1 MRQNLQKKRIKGPW
15 GLILLLATLL
25 SQEAWS
31 QCTNSSQFGTI
42 NAPTNNTTTTITTCA
57 FGGEYSTINSCT
69 AGSTYL
75 FNATGGAGNYL
86 TVRQG
91 TPGGT
96 VLGFG
101 FAPISVTCTV
111 SGPLYLHYNTNA
123 SCGTDGSCHTGT
135 IQCTSCSGAS
145 DPCLS
150 ISTIACAA
158 PTTLTL
164 TGSGLWS
171 PGSCG
176 FSTPGTEKIYSFT
189 PTVTGVHNLQ
199 VTSTNSGG
207 FIDYFYKAA
216 SGGCNATGWTC
227 IDDIFSPSTVTIGT
241 LTAGTTYY
249 ILLDPE
255 TTASVTHTFQIN
267 CPVADPCTNITTI
280 ACATPTAITLTG
292 TGIWSPGNCGFS
304 TPGNEKIYSFT
315 PTVTGVH
322 DLQVTSTN
330 SGGYIDYFYKAASG
344 GCNATGW
351 TCIDDIFSP
360 STVTIGTLTA
370 GTTYYILLDP
380 ETTASVTHTFQIN
393 CPPAY
398 DPCANI
404 PTLSCATPVTAS
416 STGTGAWSPG
426 SCGFSTPGQEKVYSF
441 TPVLTGMHTLVV
453 TSTNSIFV
461 DYFYK
466 TASGGCNA
474 SGWTCIDDINL
485 PSSLSFGP
493 LTAGTTYYILY
504 DPESTVLTTQ
514 TFRIDC
520 PSAPPPCV
528 PLPTSPVDGAVV
540 CPNTSVTLA
549 WSASPGATSYDVYFG
564 TTATPVFVGTTAA
577 TSFSV
582 GTQTTGQRWW
592 QIRPVGPNGTATG
605 CNIWSFNMV
614 DATVPTITCPA
625 NIVTSNSPATACSAV
640 VTYSISGTDNCSAP
654 SLTLTS
660 GLASGSAFPVG
671 VTTNTWRATDASNN
685 TSTCSFTVT
694 VNDVTLPNITCPANI
709 VTSNSPSTA
718 CSAVVTYSIS
728 GSDNCT
734 APSLTLISGLASG
747 SAFPVGVTTNTWRA
761 TDASNNTRTC
771 SFTVT
776 VNDVTIPNITCP
788 ANIVKSNDPGVC
800 GANVTYPTP
809 TASDNCG
816 VPTLSLISGQLSG
829 TFFQVGVTTNIWQA
843 KDPSNNTKTCSFT
856 VTVNDTEKPTATCPP
871 DILRGNDIGLCGADI
886 SYIGSP
892 LFHDNCFISGATNDA
907 PATYPIGNT
916 TVTWV
921 ISDNHGNTTA
931 CTQVVS
937 IEDREYPVLICP
949 SNIQVKTDLDDCV
962 ATVDYNATATDN
974 CPGLVLNYSE
984 EPMSAFGIGLTNV
997 EVSAE
1002 DASGNAVNCFFQ
1014 IAVSVRAE
1022 ACNDID
1028 DDCDGLI
1035 DEAEDWAR
1043 IAKQYGS
1050 DSGSQDEYGV
1060 SVDIDGDYAIVGSI
1074 KKNPIGQSEGAA
1086 YILYRDQNGPNNW
1099 GQVARLTA
1107 PDLQAGDNFGFSVA
1121 ISGGVAAVG
1130 SPLDDHTAG
1139 NEGSVAV
1146 FYQNAN
1152 IPNQWNFQKKVTAS
1166 DADSGDNFGTS
1177 VALNGDNLLA
1187 GASLD
1192 DETATN
1198 AGAAYV
1204 FYRNNGGANNWGQVA
1219 KLKANTGDANDN
1231 MGNSVAIDGDYAIV
1245 GATGANGFQQD
1256 IGAAYIF
1263 GRNQSGL
1270 DNWGEVAKLRGSLSG
1285 QNDNFG
1291 GSVAISGPW
1300 ALVGADRSDIKAVDA
1315 GAVFAF
1321 NKNQNGVI
1329 DSWGQRNIL
1338 LDLNGKEGDHYGS
1351 GVALDGEYA
1360 VVGARGDDDHFG
1372 ENSGVGFVYIN
1383 QDNGWVLVG
1392 ELEDGGG
1399 QSGDA
1404 LGTCVAIDGRT
1415 VIMGA
1420 PLDDAP
1426 GNDSGSALLYG
1437 GLCNDAQRPAYRNA
1451 TLSESEASVRTFP
1464 VPFSDLLNVEVK
1476 GMQTAD
1482 AQVIVINTL
1491 GQSVATLYHGAIEGD
1506 MAFQWKSPQI
1516 AAGVYFL
1523 QVISEG
1529 KTLTQTIVLTR

>member
-1 MRQNLQKKRIKGPW
+1 MCQILQKKRTKGPW
-15 GLILLLATLL
+15 SLILLFAALL
-25 SQEAWS
+25 GQEAWS
-31 QCTNSSQFGTI
+31 QCTNGSQFGTI

-57 FGGEYSTINSCT
+57 FAGEYSTINSCT

-75 FNATGGAGNYL
+75 FNATGGAGNYI
-86 TVRQG
+86 TIRQG
-91 TPGGT
+91 TPGGA

-111 SGPLYLHYNTNA
+111 SGPLYMHYNTNA
-123 SCGTDGSCHTGT
+123 ACGTDATCHTGT
-135 IQCTSCSGAS
+135 VQCTSCSGGS

-158 PTTLTL
+158 PTTVTL
-164 TGSGLWS
+164 SGSGLWS

-199 VTSTNSGG
+199 VTSTNSVG

-255 TTASVTHTFQIN
+255 TTT
-267 CPVADPCTNITTI
+267 
-280 ACATPTAITLTG
+280 
-292 TGIWSPGNCGFS
+292 
-304 TPGNEKIYSFT
+304 
-315 PTVTGVH
+315 
-322 DLQVTSTN
+322 
-330 SGGYIDYFYKAASG
+330 
-344 GCNATGW
+344 
-351 TCIDDIFSP
+351 
-360 STVTIGTLTA
+360 
-370 GTTYYILLDP
+370 
-380 ETTASVTHTFQIN
+380 SVTHTFQIN

-404 PTLSCATPVTAS
+404 PTLLCATPATAS

-474 SGWTCIDDINL
+474 SGWTCIDDI
-485 PSSLSFGP
+485 SSASSIQFGP

-504 DPESTVLTTQ
+504 DPESISLTTQ

-520 PSAPPPCV
+520 PSSPPPCV
-528 PLPTSPVDGAVV
+528 VQPTSPVDGGVV
-540 CPNTSVTLA
+540 CPNTNVTLSWPA
-549 WSASPGATSYDVYFG
+549 APGATSYDVYFG

-605 CNIWSFNMV
+605 CNIWTFNMV
-614 DATVPTITCPA
+614 DATLPTITCPA
-625 NIVTSNSPATACSAV
+625 NIVTNNSPSTACSAV
-640 VTYSISGTDNCSAP
+640 VSYSILGSDNCTAP
-654 SLTLTS
+654 SLTQTS

-671 VTTNTWRATDASNN
+671 VTTN
-685 TSTCSFTVT
+685 
-694 VNDVTLPNITCPANI
+694 I
-709 VTSNSPSTA
+709 
-718 CSAVVTYSIS
+718 
-728 GSDNCT
+728 
-734 APSLTLISGLASG
+734 
-747 SAFPVGVTTNTWRA
+747 WRA

-776 VNDVTIPNITCP
+776 VNDITIPNITCP

-800 GANVTYPTP
+800 GANVTYPAP
-809 TASDNCG
+809 TATDNCG
-816 VPTLSLISGQLSG
+816 VPTVSLIAGQLSG

-871 DILRGNDIGLCGADI
+871 DIQRGNDIGLCGADI

-974 CPGLVLNYSE
+974 CSGLVLNYSE
-984 EPMSAFGIGLTNV
+984 EPMSVFGIGLTNV

-1050 DSGSQDEYGV
+1050 DSGSHDEYGV

-1074 KKNPIGQSEGAA
+1074 KKNLIGQSEGAA

-1152 IPNQWNFQKKVTAS
+1152 VPNQWNFQKKVIAS

-1177 VALNGDNLLA
+1177 VALNGDNLLV

-1204 FYRNNGGANNWGQVA
+1204 FYRNNGGANNWGEVA
-1219 KLKANTGDANDN
+1219 KLQANTGDANDN

-1245 GATGANGFQQD
+1245 GAPGANGFQQD

-1263 GRNQSGL
+1263 GRNQSGP
-1270 DNWGEVAKLRGSLSG
+1270 DNWGEVAKLRGNPSG

-1291 GSVAISGPW
+1291 GSVTISGPW

-1321 NKNQNGVI
+1321 YKNQNGVI

-1338 LDLNGKEGDHYGS
+1338 IDLNGKEGDHFGS

-1360 VVGARGDDDHFG
+1360 VVGARGEDDHFG
-1372 ENSGVGFVYIN
+1372 ENSGVGYVYIN

-1415 VIMGA
+1415 AIMGA

-1426 GNDSGSALLYG
+1426 GSDSGSALLYG

-1482 AQVIVINTL
+1482 AQVVVINTL